1 MNTPETR
8 FDAGLRRAVDSVRS
22 GRIIPLVVFVVIL
35 AGAGLIL
42 LTTPFAG
49 AWFLFFIGLYPGPA
63 QSGQPGY
70 EFGENFGFIAF
81 GIFMALVYLGLLIS
95 SKIKKTSLFAWIAVI
110 LMCISG
116 LGGCF
121 RVLSGIP
128 G

>member
-8 FDAGLRRAVDSVRS
+8 FDAGLKRAANFVRYE
-22 GRIIPLVVFVVIL
+22 GGIPLVVFVVIL

-42 LTTPFAG
+42 LTTPFAS
-49 AWFLFFIGLYPGPA
+49 AWFLFFIGLYPGAA
-63 QSGQPGY
+63 QSGQPDY
-70 EFGENFGFIAF
+70 EFGEKFGFIAF
-81 GIFMALVYLGLLIS
+81 GIFMALVYVGLLIS
-95 SKIKKTSLFAWIAVI
+95 SKIKKTSLLAWLAVI

-116 LGGCF
+116 LGGCL